1 MDTKTPL
8 SKEHSL
14 FAHRISET
22 PWVVR
27 GRAGSGKSI
36 FLTELA
42 LSYLERGQKVLHV
55 SNTNQQTIKKH
66 YQQNPSH
73 VSSRNR
79 LLHSRIGEP
88 FHPDEILSLVE
99 EYRNL
104 LSFTPELLIIEEAG
118 FLNNPA
124 WKKLTENNLCVYL
137 ATTSDD
143 ETSFPVTQLIEVGET
158 VEIHTETSHGRVYI
172 DMHDRRIYEK
182 QIDSTT
188 SMQTILYASGA
199 AGSEELFGQE
209 AEKWGLKEVHYRFS
223 GHIQNR
229 TRGSLLLD
237 ETELARGT
245 VSLNY
250 VSRKLKRSWN
260 KTPQLKKVLQLIWHM
275 VNSAQQV
282 FVVGTIQEDNSV
294 HGGTGW
300 SVELA
305 QRWNKPVWV
314 FDQEKNTWFF
324 WNGKQW
330 IDQVPTIT
338 STHFA
343 GSGTRF
349 LQPDGKK
356 AIEDLFK
363 RSFSSNNT

>member
-14 FAHRISET
+14 FAHRTNET
-22 PWVVR
+22 PFVVR

-42 LSYLERGQKVLHV
+42 LSYLERGQKVLHI
-55 SNTNQQTIKKH
+55 SNTTQQTIKKH
-66 YQQNPSH
+66 YEHYPHKISLQ
-73 VSSRNR
+73 NR

-88 FHPDEILSLVE
+88 FRPDEIISIVDG
-99 EYRNL
+99 YKTL
-104 LSFTPELLIIEEAG
+104 LSFVPDLVIVEEASG
-118 FLNNPA
+118 LDHA
-124 WKKLTENNLCVYL
+124 RWKALCHDGIAVYL
-137 ATTSDD
+137 STTGTE
-143 ETSFPVTQLIEVGET
+143 ETPFPTAQLIAVGET
-158 VEIHTETSHGRVYI
+158 IEIHTETSHGQLYI
-172 DMHDRRIYEK
+172 DVQDRRIYEH
-182 QIDSTT
+182 TAT
-188 SMQTILYASGA
+188 SESHQRTLYASGA
-199 AGSEELFGQE
+199 AGSEELFGQQ
-209 AEKWGLKEVHYRFS
+209 AQIWDIKEVHYCFS

-229 TRGSLLLD
+229 TNGSFTLD
-237 ETELARGT
+237 EAELARGT

-282 FVVGTIQEDNSV
+282 FVVGTIQKDNTV

-314 FDQEKNTWFF
+314 FDQEKKGWFF
-324 WNGKQW
+324 WDGTQW
-330 IDQVPTIT
+330 ILEAPTIT

-343 GSGTRF
+343 GTGTRF
-349 LQPDGKK
+349 LQPEGKK
-356 AIEDLFK
+356 AIEDLFT
-363 RSFSSNNT
+363 RSFSSNNS

>member
-1 MDTKTPL
+1 MDTNTPL

-14 FAHRISET
+14 FAHQKGENPR
-22 PWVVR
+22 VVR

-42 LSYLERGQKVLHV
+42 LSYLARGQKVLHI

-66 YQQNPSH
+66 YQHYPHQINLQ
-73 VSSRNR
+73 NR
-79 LLHSRIGEP
+79 LLHSKIGAVFSSE
-88 FHPDEILSLVE
+88 EILSIVE
-99 EYRNL
+99 GYKTI
-104 LSFTPELLIIEEAG
+104 LSFVPELIIIEGAA
-118 FLNNPA
+118 LINDVK
-124 WKKLTENNLCVYL
+124 WKKLCSD
-137 ATTSDD
+137 TTSIYLSTIDTE
-143 ETSFPVTQLIEVGET
+143 ETVFPVTQLIAVGDT
-158 VEIHTETSHGRVYI
+158 VEIHTDASHGQLYI
-172 DMHDRRIYEK
+172 DMHSRRIYERTNPLE
-182 QIDSTT
+182 STQHT
-188 SMQTILYASGA
+188 LYASGA

-209 AEKWGLKEVHYRFS
+209 AQKWGIQEVHYSFS

-229 TRGSLLLD
+229 ITGSTVLN
-237 ETELARGT
+237 ETELARGI

-250 VSRKLKRSWN
+250 VSRKLKRSWD

-275 VNSAQQV
+275 VNSAQQI
-282 FVVGTIQEDNSV
+282 FVVGTIQEDNTV

-314 FDQEKNTWFF
+314 FDQEKKSWFY
-324 WNGKQW
+324 WDKTQW
-330 IDQVPTIT
+330 IPEVPTIT

-349 LQPDGKK
+349 LQPEGKK
-356 AIEDLFK
+356 AIKDLFK
-363 RSFSSNNT
+363 RSFSSNNV

>member
-1 MDTKTPL
+1 MNTNTPL

-14 FAHRISET
+14 FAHPKGNT
-22 PWVVR
+22 PRVVR

-42 LSYLERGQKVLHV
+42 LSYLARGHKVLHI

-66 YQQNPSH
+66 YQHYTHGISLQ
-73 VSSRNR
+73 NR
-79 LLHSRIGEP
+79 LLHSRIGGA
-88 FHPDEILSLVE
+88 FHPDESLSIVE
-99 EYRNL
+99 EYKTL
-104 LSFTPELLIIEEAG
+104 LSFSPDLIIIEEV
-118 FLNNPA
+118 FLLSDER
-124 WKKLTENNLCVYL
+124 WKLLCANTAAVYISTSSTE
-137 ATTSDD
+137 
-143 ETSFPVTQLIEVGET
+143 ETVFPTTQLIAVGST
-158 VEIHTETSHGRVYI
+158 VEIHTETSHGQLYI
-172 DMHDRRIYEK
+172 DTHDRRIYE
-182 QIDSTT
+182 QIAPTKSTQRT
-188 SMQTILYASGA
+188 LYASGA
-199 AGSEELFGQE
+199 AGSEEFFGQE
-209 AEKWGLKEVHYRFS
+209 AQKWGIQEVHYRFS

-229 TRGSLLLD
+229 TTGSITLD

-250 VSRKLKRSWN
+250 VSRKLKRSWD

-282 FVVGTIQEDNSV
+282 FVVGTIQQDNTV

-314 FDQEKNTWFF
+314 FDQEKRSWFF
-324 WNGKQW
+324 WDKTHW
-330 IDQVPTIT
+330 IPQVPTIT
-338 STHFA
+338 SVHFA

-349 LQPDGKK
+349 LQPEGKK
-356 AIEDLFK
+356 AIEDLFE
-363 RSFSSNNT
+363 RSFSPNNS